1 MYSITFLLTL
11 LACLVADSSMMWA
24 ALFGGAAVFCFYVA
38 DNLDPNIRRLIRI
51 WKTRR
56 TRSLR

>member
-1 MYSITFLLTL
+1 MYSIAFLLTL

-24 ALFGGAAVFCFYVA
+24 ALFGGIAVFVFYVA

-51 WKTRR
+51 WKTKR
-56 TRSLR
+56 TR

>member
-1 MYSITFLLTL
+1 MYSIAFLLTL
-11 LACLVADSSMMWA
+11 LACLVADSSMLWA
-24 ALFGGAAVFCFYVA
+24 ALFGGIAVFVFYVA

-56 TRSLR
+56 TR